1 MVPEGAA
8 GRMCIVP
15 RPFPREFREDVIR
28 VARNREPGVRI
39 KDVAA
44 DFGISESCL
53 QNWLTQAD
61 RDDGLRPGSTSDDN
75 AELREAKKRIRLLEQ
90 ENEVLRRAAAYL
102 SQAQLPGK

>member
-1 MVPEGAA
+1 MCTVPK
-8 GRMCIVP
+8 P
-15 RPFPREFREDVIR
+15 YPREFREDVIR

-61 RDDGLRPGSTSDDN
+61 RDDGVRSGPTTGEQ
-75 AELREAKKRIRLLEQ
+75 AELRKAKQRIRLLEQ